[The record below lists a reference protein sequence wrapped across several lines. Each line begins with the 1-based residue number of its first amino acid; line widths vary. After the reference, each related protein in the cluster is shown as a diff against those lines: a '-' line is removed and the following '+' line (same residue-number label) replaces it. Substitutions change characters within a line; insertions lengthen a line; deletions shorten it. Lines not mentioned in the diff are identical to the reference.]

1 MKASPAKEI
10 MRAAKKGASFLS
22 LSVFLL
28 VQVMAAIPAFHA
40 WAHQDARD
48 PSHECAVTLFLHGQ
62 IHAPATEVEVTKPP
76 PGLFYVAQPCTSN
89 FKFTDL
95 RLLPSRGPPA

>member
-1 MKASPAKEI
+1 
-10 MRAAKKGASFLS
+10 MRVAKKGASLLS

-62 IHAPATEVEVTKPP
+62 VHTPATGVEVIKHQ
-76 PGLFYVAQPCTSN
+76 PGLFFLTQQRVADFTS
-89 FKFTDL
+89 TDL